1 MQIQSID
8 ANGECS
14 GDSNNIQSI
23 VGGRDGSG
31 GELNPKLKQK
41 VLVAQAGLQLGDAE
55 TRVKSSM
62 TGEMGSSAPSR
73 RNVVTR
79 LTGLPDELWS
89 LGAASRCLVEH
100 VDPAIS

>member
-1 MQIQSID
+1 MQIPSID
-8 ANGECS
+8 ANEECS

-23 VGGRDGSG
+23 VGGRDGNS

-62 TGEMGSSAPSR
+62 TGEMGSSAPPR
-73 RNVVTR
+73 RNVV
-79 LTGLPDELWS
+79 DK
-89 LGAASRCLVEH
+89 
-100 VDPAIS
+100 VDRPGR